1 MSDIYIIFEYQLNNI
16 IMAIKIQSYWKTTDA
31 SIQELRQAVKVCEDQ
46 DQRVLHLF
54 KTYGTLSNDDVNDL
68 YNFYWPSD
76 TKLETQKTS
85 TSRSRKTLLA
95 SGIII
100 ECGSTLSHY
109 NRTITLYTI
118 VDNPP
123 EIIKSQS
130 FKQTIPDT
138 IKIPFVVE
146 DGKYVDFDLFWQE
159 ASKQVGYYMTKFNL
173 EEKPEPKVVLPTNEN
188 ELELYIH
195 EMIEKANSNIKPC
208 IGAVVGRYLADLRDE
223 GVLESFDYQRDEDD
237 RLKTI
242 IKVTEPTQ
250 IPTVRE
256 RLNKLYLEQKKRFN
270 STI

>member
-1 MSDIYIIFEYQLNNI
+1 
-16 IMAIKIQSYWKTTDA
+16 MAIKIQSYWKTTEA
-31 SIQELRQAVKVCEDQ
+31 TLQELNHSVKVCEDQ
-46 DQRVLHLF
+46 DQRVLLLF

-68 YNFYWPSD
+68 YNYYWPSF
-76 TKLETQKTS
+76 KLETQKTS
-85 TSRSRKTLLA
+85 TSRSRKTLLE
-95 SGIII
+95 SKIIV
-100 ECGSTLSHY
+100 ECGTTISHY

-138 IKIPFVVE
+138 INIPFIVE
-146 DGKYVDFDLFWQE
+146 DEKYIDFDLFWQE
-159 ASKQVGYYMTKFNL
+159 ASKQVGHYMTKFNL
-173 EEKPEPKVVLPTNEN
+173 EEKPKPKVVLPTNEN

-195 EMIEKANSNIKPC
+195 EMIVKANSNIEPC

-256 RLNKLYLEQKKRFN
+256 RLNKLYLEQKRRFN
-270 STI
+270 SNI